1 MAASRSRPAVC
12 RYERNSQAGNDRT
25 ATSAFW
31 PRVVLSSRTV
41 RTTSTGDAEGPRS
54 LGIATKSTTGD
65 ASSLAVRHAT
75 ATAEAMTWFAADV
88 THGSTLSAPSS
99 ATEVVASLRLH
110 G

>member
-41 RTTSTGDAEGPRS
+41 RTTSTGYAKGPRS
-54 LGIATKSTTGD
+54 LRTLLRVSR
-65 ASSLAVRHAT
+65 SVSLAALDANSSRASKHNGRLRRDRGPR
-75 ATAEAMTWFAADV
+75 DV
-88 THGSTLSAPSS
+88 H
-99 ATEVVASLRLH
+99 
-110 G
+110 